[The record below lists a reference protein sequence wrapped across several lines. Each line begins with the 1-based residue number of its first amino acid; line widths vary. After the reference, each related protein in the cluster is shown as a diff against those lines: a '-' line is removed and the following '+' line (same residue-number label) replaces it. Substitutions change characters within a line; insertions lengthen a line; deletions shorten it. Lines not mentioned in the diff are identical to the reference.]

1 MARKRISAAE
11 CPRYKNERLNRG
23 IMIRKTKIAGIG
35 HYVPERIVTN
45 KDLEKLMDTTDE
57 WIIARTGIH
66 ERRWVDS
73 RIGTSDL
80 AVKAAE
86 RALEMANISA
96 IDIDLIIFATISSD
110 YKFPGSAVQIQDKMG
125 MDTIGA
131 FDIKAACSAF
141 VYGLSIGDQYV
152 KTGQADN
159 VLVIGAEIQSTGID
173 VSTKGRDMAILFG
186 DGAGAAIL
194 QPSNGNSEIL
204 STHIHSQGKY
214 LKELWGEVPSS
225 IQSPRITK
233 EMIDEGRH
241 FPQMNGREVFRN
253 AVTRFPEVIKEALD
267 KNNLTVDDVKMFI
280 PHQANLR
287 ITQSVAKRLGVEMDR
302 MYSNI
307 ERYGNTTAASIPIA
321 LAEAH
326 QEGKIQIDDIV
337 ILAAF
342 GAGFTW
348 ASAAIRW

>member
-1 MARKRISAAE
+1 M
-11 CPRYKNERLNRG
+11 
-23 IMIRKTKIAGIG
+23 RKTKIAGIG
-35 HYVPERIVTN
+35 YYVPERIVTN
-45 KDLEKLMDTTDE
+45 KDLEKLMDTSDE
-57 WIIARTGIH
+57 WIVTRTGIH

-73 RIGTSDL
+73 KIGTSDL
-80 AVKAAE
+80 GVKAAE
-86 RALEMANISA
+86 KAFDMAKVSA
-96 IDIDLIIFATISSD
+96 KDIDLVIFATLTSD
-110 YKFPGSAVQIQDKMG
+110 YYFPGSAVQIQDKMG

-141 VYGLSIGDQYV
+141 VYSLSIGDQFV

-159 VLVIGAEIQSTGID
+159 VLVIGAEVQSTGLD
-173 VSTKGRDMAILFG
+173 LSTNGRDMAVLFG
-186 DGAGAAIL
+186 DGAGAAVL
-194 QPSNGNSEIL
+194 QPSNCSSEIL

-214 LKELWGEVPSS
+214 LKDLWIEAPTSIESPSL
-225 IQSPRITK
+225 TK

-241 FPQMNGREVFRN
+241 YPQMNGREVFRN
-253 AVTRFPEVIKEALD
+253 AVTRFPQVIKEALN
-267 KNNLTVDDVKMFI
+267 KNNLSVDDVNMFI

-287 ITQSVAKRLGVEMDR
+287 ITQSVAKRLGVGMDR

-307 ERYGNTTAASIPIA
+307 ERYGNTTGASIPIA

-326 QEGKIQIDDIV
+326 QEGKIKKDDIV

-342 GAGFTW
+342 GSGFTW

>member
-1 MARKRISAAE
+1 M
-11 CPRYKNERLNRG
+11 
-23 IMIRKTKIAGIG
+23 RKTKIAGIG
-35 HYVPERIVTN
+35 YFVPERIVTN
-45 KDLEKLMDTTDE
+45 KDLEKFMDTSDE
-57 WIIARTGIH
+57 WIVTRTGIH

-86 RALEMANISA
+86 KALDMAKVSA
-96 IDIDLIIFATISSD
+96 KDINLVIFATLTSD
-110 YKFPGSAVQIQDKMG
+110 YYFPGSAVQVQDKMG

-141 VYGLSIGDQYV
+141 VYGLSIGDQFV

-159 VLVIGAEIQSTGID
+159 VLVIGAEIQSTALD
-173 VSTKGRDMAILFG
+173 LSTKGRDMAVLFG
-186 DGAGAAIL
+186 DGAGAAVL
-194 QPSNGNSEIL
+194 QPSNNNSQIL

-214 LKELWGEVPSS
+214 LKDLWIEVPTS
-225 IQSPRITK
+225 IESPYLTK

-241 FPQMNGREVFRN
+241 YPQMNGREVFRN
-253 AVTRFPEVIKEALD
+253 AVKRFPEVIKEALN
-267 KNNLTVDDVKMFI
+267 KNNLTVDDVNMFI

-287 ITQSVAKRLGVEMDR
+287 ITQSVAKRLGVGMDR

-307 ERYGNTTAASIPIA
+307 ERYGNTTGASIPIA

-326 QEGKIQIDDIV
+326 QEGKIKKDDIV

-342 GAGFTW
+342 GSGFTW

>member
-1 MARKRISAAE
+1 
-11 CPRYKNERLNRG
+11 
-23 IMIRKTKIAGIG
+23 MIRKTKIAGIG

-45 KDLEKLMDTTDE
+45 KDIEKLMDTNDE
-57 WIIARTGIH
+57 WIVTRTGIH
-66 ERRWVDS
+66 ERRWVNPG
-73 RIGTSDL
+73 IGTSDL

-86 RALEMANISA
+86 IALDMAKVLA
-96 IDIDLIIFATISSD
+96 KDIDLIIFATLTSD
-110 YKFPGSAVQIQDKMG
+110 YNFPGSAVQVQDKMG

-141 VYGLSIGDQYV
+141 VYGLSIGDQYI

-159 VLVIGAEIQSTGID
+159 VLVIGAEIQSTGVDI
-173 VSTKGRDMAILFG
+173 STKGRDMAVLFG
-186 DGAGAAIL
+186 DGAGAAVL
-194 QPSNGNSEIL
+194 QPSSGSSEIL

-214 LKELWGEVPSS
+214 LKELWAEIPTS
-225 IQSPRITK
+225 IESPCLTAK
-233 EMIDEGRH
+233 MVEEGRH

-267 KNNLTVDDVKMFI
+267 KNNLTVDDVNMFI

-307 ERYGNTTAASIPIA
+307 ERYGNTTGASIPIA
-321 LAEAH
+321 LAEARL
-326 QEGKIQIDDIV
+326 EGKIKKDDIV

-348 ASAAIRW
+348 ASAAICW

>member
-1 MARKRISAAE
+1 M
-11 CPRYKNERLNRG
+11 
-23 IMIRKTKIAGIG
+23 RKTKISGIG
-35 HYVPERIVTN
+35 YYVPERIVTN
-45 KDLEKLMDTTDE
+45 KDLEKFMDTSDE
-57 WIIARTGIH
+57 WIVTRTGIH

-86 RALEMANISA
+86 KALDMAKVLA
-96 IDIDLIIFATISSD
+96 KDIDLVIFATLTSD
-110 YKFPGSAVQIQDKMG
+110 YYFPGSAVQVQDKMG

-141 VYGLSIGDQYV
+141 VYGLSIGDQFV
-152 KTGQADN
+152 KTSQADN
-159 VLVIGAEIQSTGID
+159 VLVIGAEIQSTGLD
-173 VSTKGRDMAILFG
+173 LSTKGRDMAVLFG
-186 DGAGAAIL
+186 DGAGAAVL
-194 QPSNGNSEIL
+194 QPSNNNSEIL

-214 LKELWGEVPSS
+214 LKDLWIEVPTS
-225 IQSPRITK
+225 IESPYLTK

-241 FPQMNGREVFRN
+241 YPQMNGIEVFRN
-253 AVTRFPEVIKEALD
+253 AITRFPEVIKEALI
-267 KNNLTVDDVKMFI
+267 KNNLDVDDVDIFI

-287 ITQSVAKRLGVEMDR
+287 ITQSVAKRLGVGMDR

-307 ERYGNTTAASIPIA
+307 ERYGNTTGASIPIA

-326 QEGKIQIDDIV
+326 QAGRIKKDDIV

-342 GAGFTW
+342 GSGFTW

>member
-1 MARKRISAAE
+1 M
-11 CPRYKNERLNRG
+11 
-23 IMIRKTKIAGIG
+23 RKTKIAGIG
-35 HYVPERIVTN
+35 YYVPERIVTN
-45 KDLEKLMDTTDE
+45 KDLEKYMDTSDE
-57 WIIARTGIH
+57 WIVTRTGIH

-73 RIGTSDL
+73 GVGTSDIS
-80 AVKAAE
+80 VKAAE
-86 RALEMANISA
+86 KALEMAKVSA
-96 IDIDLIIFATISSD
+96 KDIDLVIMATLTSD
-110 YKFPGSAVQIQDKMG
+110 YNFPGCAVQIQDKMG

-141 VYGLSIGDQYV
+141 VYGLSIGDQYI

-159 VLVIGAEIQSTGID
+159 VLVIGAEIQSTGLD
-173 VSTKGRDMAILFG
+173 LSTEGRDMAVLFG
-186 DGAGAAIL
+186 DGAGAAVL
-194 QPSNGNSEIL
+194 QPSNDNSEIL

-214 LKELWGEVPSS
+214 LKDLWIEAPTSIESPSL
-225 IQSPRITK
+225 TK

-253 AVTRFPEVIKEALD
+253 AVKRFPEVIKEALN
-267 KNNLTVDDVKMFI
+267 KNNLTIDDVNMFI

-287 ITQSVAKRLGVEMDR
+287 ITQSVAKRLGVGMDR

-307 ERYGNTTAASIPIA
+307 ERYGNTTGASIPIA
-321 LAEAH
+321 LAEAQ
-326 QEGKIQIDDIV
+326 QEGKIKKDDII

-342 GAGFTW
+342 GSGFTW

>member
-1 MARKRISAAE
+1 M
-11 CPRYKNERLNRG
+11 
-23 IMIRKTKIAGIG
+23 RKTKIAGIG
-35 HYVPERIVTN
+35 YYVPERIVTN
-45 KDLEKLMDTTDE
+45 KDLEKLMDTSDE
-57 WIIARTGIH
+57 WIVTRTGIH

-73 RIGTSDL
+73 KIGTSDL
-80 AVKAAE
+80 GVKAAE
-86 RALEMANISA
+86 KAFDMAKVSA
-96 IDIDLIIFATISSD
+96 KDIDLVIFATLTSD
-110 YKFPGSAVQIQDKMG
+110 YNFPGSAVQIQDKMG

-141 VYGLSIGDQYV
+141 VYSLSIGDQFV

-159 VLVIGAEIQSTGID
+159 VLVIGAEVQSTGLD
-173 VSTKGRDMAILFG
+173 LSTNGRDMAVLFG
-186 DGAGAAIL
+186 DGAGAAVL
-194 QPSNGNSEIL
+194 QPSNCSSEIL

-214 LKELWGEVPSS
+214 LKDLWIEAPTSIESPSL
-225 IQSPRITK
+225 TK

-241 FPQMNGREVFRN
+241 YPQMNGREVFRN
-253 AVTRFPEVIKEALD
+253 AVTRFPQVIKEALN
-267 KNNLTVDDVKMFI
+267 KNNLSVDDVNMFI

-287 ITQSVAKRLGVEMDR
+287 ITQSVAKRLGVGMDR

-307 ERYGNTTAASIPIA
+307 ERYGNTTGASIPIA

-326 QEGKIQIDDIV
+326 QEGKIKKDDIV

-342 GAGFTW
+342 GSGFTW

>member
-1 MARKRISAAE
+1 M
-11 CPRYKNERLNRG
+11 L
-23 IMIRKTKIAGIG
+23 RKTKIAGIG
-35 HYVPERIVTN
+35 HYVPERVVTN
-45 KDLEKLMDTTDE
+45 KDLEKLMDTSDE
-57 WIIARTGIH
+57 WIVTRTGIH

-73 RIGTSDL
+73 GVGTSDL

-86 RALEMANISA
+86 KALNMAKVSA
-96 IDIDLIIFATISSD
+96 KDIDLIIFATLTSD
-110 YKFPGSAVQIQDKMG
+110 YNFPGSAVQVQDKMG
-125 MDTIGA
+125 MNTIGA

-141 VYGLSIGDQYV
+141 VYGLSIGDQYI

-159 VLVIGAEIQSTGID
+159 VLVIGAEIQSTGVDI
-173 VSTKGRDMAILFG
+173 STKGRDMAVLFG
-186 DGAGAAIL
+186 DGAGAAVL
-194 QPSNGNSEIL
+194 QPANDTSEIL

-214 LKELWGEVPSS
+214 LKKLWIEIPTSLESPSL
-225 IQSPRITK
+225 TK
-233 EMIDEGRH
+233 EMLDEGRH
-241 FPQMNGREVFRN
+241 YPQMNGREVFRN

-267 KNNLTVDDVKMFI
+267 KNNLTIDDIKMFI

-287 ITQSVAKRLGVEMDR
+287 ITQSVAKRLGVGMDR
-302 MYSNI
+302 IYSNI
-307 ERYGNTTAASIPIA
+307 EKYGNTTGASIPIA

-326 QEGKIQIDDIV
+326 QEGKIKKDDIV

>member
-1 MARKRISAAE
+1 M
-11 CPRYKNERLNRG
+11 
-23 IMIRKTKIAGIG
+23 RKTKISGIG
-35 HYVPERIVTN
+35 YYVPERIVTN
-45 KDLEKLMDTTDE
+45 KDLEKFMDTSDE
-57 WIIARTGIH
+57 WIVTRTGIR

-86 RALEMANISA
+86 KALDMAKVLA
-96 IDIDLIIFATISSD
+96 KDIDLVIFATLTSD
-110 YKFPGSAVQIQDKMG
+110 YYFPGSAVQVQDKMG

-141 VYGLSIGDQYV
+141 VYGLSIGDQFV
-152 KTGQADN
+152 KTGQADK
-159 VLVIGAEIQSTGID
+159 VLVIGAEIQSTGLD
-173 VSTKGRDMAILFG
+173 LSTKGRDMAVLFG
-186 DGAGAAIL
+186 DGAGAAVL
-194 QPSNGNSEIL
+194 QPSNNNSEIL

-214 LKELWGEVPSS
+214 LKDLWIEVPTS
-225 IQSPRITK
+225 IESPYLTK

-241 FPQMNGREVFRN
+241 YPQMNGREVFRN
-253 AVTRFPEVIKEALD
+253 AITRFPEVIKEALT
-267 KNNLTVDDVKMFI
+267 KNNLDVDDVDIFI

-287 ITQSVAKRLGVEMDR
+287 ITQSVAKRLGVGMDR

-307 ERYGNTTAASIPIA
+307 ERYGNTTGASIPIA

-326 QEGKIQIDDIV
+326 QAGRIKKDDIV

-342 GAGFTW
+342 GSGFTW

>member
-1 MARKRISAAE
+1 M
-11 CPRYKNERLNRG
+11 
-23 IMIRKTKIAGIG
+23 RKTKIAGIG
-35 HYVPERIVTN
+35 YYVPERIVTN
-45 KDLEKLMDTTDE
+45 KDLEKLMDTSDE
-57 WIIARTGIH
+57 WIVTRTGIH

-73 RIGTSDL
+73 KIGTSDL
-80 AVKAAE
+80 GVKAAE
-86 RALEMANISA
+86 KAFDMAKVSA
-96 IDIDLIIFATISSD
+96 KDIDLVIFATLTSD
-110 YKFPGSAVQIQDKMG
+110 YNFPGSAVQIQDKMG

-141 VYGLSIGDQYV
+141 VYSLSIGDQFV

-159 VLVIGAEIQSTGID
+159 VLVIGAEVQSTGLD
-173 VSTKGRDMAILFG
+173 LSTNGRDMAVLFG
-186 DGAGAAIL
+186 DGAGAAVL
-194 QPSNGNSEIL
+194 QPSNDGSEIL

-214 LKELWGEVPSS
+214 LKDLWIEAPTSIESPSL
-225 IQSPRITK
+225 TK

-241 FPQMNGREVFRN
+241 YPQMNGREVFRN
-253 AVTRFPEVIKEALD
+253 AVTRFPQVIKEALN
-267 KNNLTVDDVKMFI
+267 KNNLSVDDVNMFI

-287 ITQSVAKRLGVEMDR
+287 ITQSVAKRLGVGMDR

-307 ERYGNTTAASIPIA
+307 ERYGNTTGASIPIA

-326 QEGKIQIDDIV
+326 QEGKIKKDDIV

-342 GAGFTW
+342 GSGFTW

>member
-1 MARKRISAAE
+1 M
-11 CPRYKNERLNRG
+11 
-23 IMIRKTKIAGIG
+23 RKTKIAGIG
-35 HYVPERIVTN
+35 YYVPERIVTN
-45 KDLEKLMDTTDE
+45 KDLEKLMDTSDE
-57 WIIARTGIH
+57 WIVTRTGIH

-73 RIGTSDL
+73 KIGTSDL
-80 AVKAAE
+80 GVKAAE
-86 RALEMANISA
+86 KAFDMAKVSA
-96 IDIDLIIFATISSD
+96 KDIDLVIFATLTSD
-110 YKFPGSAVQIQDKMG
+110 YYFPGSAVQVQDKMG

-141 VYGLSIGDQYV
+141 VYSLSIGDQFV

-159 VLVIGAEIQSTGID
+159 VLVIGAEVQSTGLD
-173 VSTKGRDMAILFG
+173 LSTNGRDMAVLFG
-186 DGAGAAIL
+186 DGAGAAVL
-194 QPSNGNSEIL
+194 QPSNCSSEIL

-214 LKELWGEVPSS
+214 LKDLWIEAPTSVESPSL
-225 IQSPRITK
+225 TK

-241 FPQMNGREVFRN
+241 YPQMNGREVFRN
-253 AVTRFPEVIKEALD
+253 AVIRFPQVIKEALN
-267 KNNLTVDDVKMFI
+267 KNNLSVDDVNMFI

-287 ITQSVAKRLGVEMDR
+287 ITQSVAKRLGVGMNR

-307 ERYGNTTAASIPIA
+307 ERYGNTTGASIPIA

-326 QEGKIQIDDIV
+326 QEGKIKKDDIV

-342 GAGFTW
+342 GSGFTW